1 MLYLIALCLSS
12 QPHNADRRANAA
24 IDPAPRV
31 AHACACQQLHG
42 HSAIVYWHA
51 RAIVLL
57 APTHERRVKTLKERA
72 SANREE
78 RLARRSAIAALHG
91 AKDGTAQPKAPVP
104 NTARRFDWRRVKAA
118 LNALIQRLPRN
129 AQYLAR
135 LTRCD

>member
-1 MLYLIALCLSS
+1 LRFVYLLSHTTPIDAPTPLSIQRPASLMPALASS
-12 QPHNADRRANAA
+12 STATARSY
-24 IDPAPRV
+24 I
-31 AHACACQQLHG
+31 G
-42 HSAIVYWHA
+42 YA

-72 SANREE
+72 SAHREE

-91 AKDGTAQPKAPVP
+91 AQNSAAKPEGALPS
-104 NTARRFDWRRVKAA
+104 TARRFDWRRVKAA
-118 LNALIQRLPRN
+118 FNALIQRLPRN

>member
-24 IDPAPRV
+24 VDPAPRV
-31 AHACACQQLHG
+31 THACACQQLNG
-42 HSAIVYWHA
+42 YSAIVYWHA
-51 RAIVLL
+51 RAIILL

-91 AKDGTAQPKAPVP
+91 AKDSAAQPKGSVP
-104 NTARRFDWRRVKAA
+104 NAARRFDWRRVKAA

-129 AQYLAR
+129 AQYFAR
-135 LTRCD
+135 LTRCN